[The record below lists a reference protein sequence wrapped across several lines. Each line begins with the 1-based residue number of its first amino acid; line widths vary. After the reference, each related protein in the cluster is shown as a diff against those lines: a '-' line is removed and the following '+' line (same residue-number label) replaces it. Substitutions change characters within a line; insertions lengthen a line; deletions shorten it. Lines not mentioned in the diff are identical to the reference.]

1 MDASEVDL
9 VGGCLAGDSACQR
22 RLVDLFQ
29 GMIFGLCV
37 RMLRDRQEAEDVTQ
51 EVFFRAFRSLHH
63 WDGVR
68 PLRPWLLTIAA
79 NRCRTRLEERTR
91 RPTPTDLAAD
101 RLPARTAL
109 DGRDDAEEIQRAVA
123 TLRPEYRQ
131 VFVLFY
137 QQDLSVKEVAEILD
151 CPEGTVKIWLHRARK
166 EIGERLRERGYGN
179 SFGEPEGVSPRTSI
193 K

>member
-1 MDASEVDL
+1 MDASEADL

-37 RMLRDRQEAEDVTQ
+37 RMLGDRQEAEDVTQ

-79 NRCRTRLEERTR
+79 NRCRTRLDERTR
-91 RPTPTDLAAD
+91 RTTPTDLAAD
-101 RLPARTAL
+101 WLPARAAP

-123 TLRPEYRQ
+123 TLRLEYRQ

-137 QQDLSVKEVAEILD
+137 QQDLSLKEVAEILD

-166 EIGERLRERGYGN
+166 EIGAYLRKRGYGP
-179 SFGEPEGVSPRTSI
+179 PE
-193 K
+193 

>member
-1 MDASEVDL
+1 MDASEADL
-9 VGGCLAGDSACQR
+9 VGGCLTGDSACQR

-37 RMLRDRQEAEDVTQ
+37 RMLGDRQEAEDVTQ

-79 NRCRTRLEERTR
+79 NRCRTRLDERTR
-91 RPTPTDLAAD
+91 RPIPIDLAAD
-101 RLPARTAL
+101 WLPARAAP

-123 TLRPEYRQ
+123 TLRLEYRQ

-137 QQDLSVKEVAEILD
+137 QQDLSLKEVAEILD

-166 EIGERLRERGYGN
+166 EIGAYLRKRGYGP
-179 SFGEPEGVSPRTSI
+179 PE
-193 K
+193 